1 GICHRFTSTDQLM
14 PGCIAGEPRDG
25 EVGASCRL
33 PLTGPA
39 GGLVSPEHP
48 SLLLKISP
56 AALATIRKG
65 GGYQ

>member
-33 PLTGPA
+33 RLTGPLREDTSA
-39 GGLVSPEHP
+39 SAAY
-48 SLLLKISP
+48 STLLLTEALQSTVDRQAS
-56 AALATIRKG
+56 AA
-65 GGYQ
+65 